1 MENEHE
7 QTFSPG
13 EQNPEEIMY
22 KELSGCWETAIWTDN
37 QLQVEDNSNS
47 AAKLESIWE
56 PVASMRRVAA
66 CLDKSAAKGSSS
78 LIEDT
83 NAALSVQ
90 SSADASE
97 YEVEPGLARP
107 GEMEM
112 AHSLG
117 VAGTTGSEIEFIAPD
132 SQDCRPPSACSKY
145 SEGSPYHLGSD
156 DGYIV
161 ESQSIQQQRSLMEQ
175 QHHIHQ
181 REENHKKHQVQQ
193 QDHMQ
198 QQYEQ
203 NQYKQ
208 EQQNREEEEGQDQE
222 RLQQLQS
229 KRLQLGQCGSSSA
242 APRHVMQPSE
252 NVRNLW
258 GLDKPHAEAP
268 YEETTPKEA
277 AKASGSKTSD
287 AQLHTETL
295 QLSPPP
301 DSAIRFPS
309 TGLNEVTT
317 TWGALQLPGGAL
329 GEEGEFLTPMEAAQR
344 AAEFA
349 FAAEMAANRAAQL
362 EEGEQPAPRTE
373 APKSQR
379 LSPAVRLLPETFSG
393 ASRSVQP
400 FGSCHQALKSSGGV
414 TYGVSTAPTAPTLC
428 PVALALPS
436 DISDPEEGEVDRDSA
451 LAAARY
457 FSTCAIQA
465 AGVAV
470 AGCMQSLQGGPAL
483 LRQTMLDER
492 IRHWL
497 PQSCLQG
504 VTIPQDLEGLKST
517 HASRLGGVGG
527 VSVLKVANLCE
538 KCMQE
543 TKEATTQLI
552 DPPIQESV
560 PLSRQGAIS
569 GRESE
574 QKAQMSGTQVDQ
586 KQQYQNQ
593 QGTMDIKRDSDELAA
608 QGIDI
613 YGQQRMLQQL
623 QREVMEQKLQAHQ
636 EIQAALRQQKEGQE
650 LLAVMKKRA
659 ESLDQ
664 QREQLDMQR
673 ELQSR
678 LQHELHMREL
688 HQQQQHHQQ
697 LTQNHQQQQ
706 QLHQEE
712 ILMQMRQQLLEQQL
726 LQHQQVVANFE
737 KQSSEQKRHLELL
750 QQQTQ
755 QQIEQLRAHDQQQ
768 QQQKKEMWQREQQLQ
783 QQVEHLRQREL
794 KLQQLKE
801 EQQAKALFLRQQE
814 ESQQKVAEE
823 YRQQKCRLEEMEKEM
838 SEKQAQ
844 VKVGATCGEISAD
857 TDGSQPVFGFL
868 VSLEVKD
875 DVTMQE
881 VRELEQ
887 QLVIL
892 CLAHLNERKRHLVI
906 LRKPLETEGELLRRA
921 AAGQESAVPSRAL
934 NGEAATVTS
943 AAPSAAS
950 LVANAISQEGQRRII
965 GVKLKAWNAAARCVR
980 LALAVLTKRA
990 AFLAAHG
997 STRML
1002 QAVTVGSGLPGGST
1016 LSSQPLRDATA
1027 AEASQSVLNGG
1038 RDLTSLGVGVS
1049 TQTLQCTFAQGL
1061 SPRPGVLATATEEAS
1076 HGAWDGIGTE
1086 ITPEG
1091 HVGAALLT
1099 QQHQQPSRHP
1109 IDWKPL
1115 VGTFLPEE
1123 GVSASTAPE
1132 GLPER
1137 LRSSPSE
1144 IFRRLPS
1151 GVHWGDLSVLGI
1163 SRRTHT
1169 MTTTEGI
1176 LGGLRSENSTSY
1188 TVNPRATVSPHTTTG
1203 APLDATT
1210 PNVAGLPT
1218 SKATPASSSM
1228 WRPPL
1233 SLSPLSWRGG
1243 GVIPRDLGHTG
1254 LQPPQRRQLAP
1265 LPTSSGIS
1273 YRR

>member
-574 QKAQMSGTQVDQ
+574 QKAQMSGTQ
-586 KQQYQNQ
+586 
-593 QGTMDIKRDSDELAA
+593 
-608 QGIDI
+608 
-613 YGQQRMLQQL
+613 
-623 QREVMEQKLQAHQ
+623 
-636 EIQAALRQQKEGQE
+636 
-650 LLAVMKKRA
+650 
-659 ESLDQ
+659 
-664 QREQLDMQR
+664 
-673 ELQSR
+673 
-678 LQHELHMREL
+678 
-688 HQQQQHHQQ
+688 
-697 LTQNHQQQQ
+697 
-706 QLHQEE
+706 
-712 ILMQMRQQLLEQQL
+712 
-726 LQHQQVVANFE
+726 
-737 KQSSEQKRHLELL
+737 
-750 QQQTQ
+750 
-755 QQIEQLRAHDQQQ
+755 
-768 QQQKKEMWQREQQLQ
+768 
-783 QQVEHLRQREL
+783 
-794 KLQQLKE
+794 
-801 EQQAKALFLRQQE
+801 ALFLRQQE

-844 VKVGATCGEISAD
+844 AD